1 MPERRTTGP
10 RRRIYRAA
18 TIELPGG
25 GSMTGYV
32 KNLSDTGAMIEVGT
46 IVGIPEKFTLVI
58 ESADF
63 KRECKIVWR
72 QPTRVGV
79 HFL

>member
-1 MPERRTTGP
+1 
-10 RRRIYRAA
+10 
-18 TIELPGG
+18 
-25 GSMTGYV
+25 MTGYV